1 MLRSGAPE
9 KSFMSECV
17 SDVDLNN
24 VLTAVWWNVS
34 RETYLINMH
43 VIIKTVLTFIHHF
56 GILCTIIF
64 NMNAQLVCN
73 IKKNV

>member
-34 RETYLINMH
+34 RETYLINMLH
-43 VIIKTVLTFIHHF
+43 YHQDSVDFHPPLW
-56 GILCTIIF
+56 
-64 NMNAQLVCN
+64 QLVYKHFQHERT
-73 IKKNV
+73 ISVLH